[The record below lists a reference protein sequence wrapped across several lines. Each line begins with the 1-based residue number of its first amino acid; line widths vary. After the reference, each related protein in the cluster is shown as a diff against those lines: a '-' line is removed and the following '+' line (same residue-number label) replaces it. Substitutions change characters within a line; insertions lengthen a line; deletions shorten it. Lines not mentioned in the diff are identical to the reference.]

1 MNRARRTCLAAFALA
16 AVIAPA
22 LRAQARERV
31 VSAAPATRVS
41 GIVYDSIGM
50 RPLNGALVQLA
61 LVPETNRIASVR
73 SMMTDS
79 LGRFEFPEVLP
90 GTYLLGFQHVAVD
103 SLGLSSPV
111 QRIDVRTAS
120 AVRATMAVPSLQAI
134 IRAVCGR
141 DAAQDSLAVLLGSVR
156 HARTDAPLAGAFVS
170 LRWGE
175 IILGRDGSMT
185 RSTPIVDSYAN
196 NEGWFTA
203 CVPGGVPMTVRA
215 SHGTDLSG
223 NIEVGVTPHSVLR
236 RDVYVGASLAEFRA
250 ADTAATGR
258 PLGDRIIERGRG
270 ELRGLVKSLDGRPI
284 AGARVALLNGTGET
298 LTNARGEFTLQ
309 GLPYGSQTIEARAIG
324 YVPGQN
330 IADIVEFRPE
340 VAQFTLLEIDAYM
353 MDTVRIAAVRR
364 MESAEKAAFERRRRS
379 GTGYFLDETVLDT
392 MKANNFKD
400 IMRRVPGVRFTRGN
414 TLADTWREYMEFTS
428 GQAGPCT
435 PKVYLNGIRLVE
447 GADLD
452 EMIHPSS
459 VRRIEAYFRGV
470 AIPAEFAS
478 NETCGVLAI
487 WTAPRRR

>member
-1 MNRARRTCLAAFALA
+1 MNHERWYRLAAIASVLL
-16 AVIAPA
+16 APA
-22 LRAQARERV
+22 SPAQIPERA
-31 VSAAPATRVS
+31 VSTAPAARVS
-41 GIVYDSIGM
+41 GVVFDSIVM
-50 RPLNGALVQLA
+50 RPLTGALVQLA
-61 LVPETNRIASVR
+61 LVPETNRIAAVR
-73 SMMTDS
+73 SIVTDS
-79 LGRFEFPEVLP
+79 LGRFEFPQVLP

-103 SLGLSSPV
+103 SLGLSSPM

-120 AVRATMAVPSLQAI
+120 AVRASMAVPSMQAI

-141 DAAQDSLAVLLGSVR
+141 DAGKDSLAVLIGSVR
-156 HARTDAPLAGAFVS
+156 HARTDLPLPGAFVS

-175 IILGRDGSMT
+175 VILGRDGSLT

-223 NIEVGVTPHSVLR
+223 NIEVGVSAHAVLR

-250 ADTAATGR
+250 ADTAANGR
-258 PLGDRIIERGRG
+258 PLGDRIVERGRG
-270 ELRGLVKSLDGRPI
+270 ELRGVVKSLDGRPI
-284 AGARVALLNGTGET
+284 AGARVTMLNGTGET
-298 LTNARGEFTLQ
+298 QTNARGEFILQ
-309 GLPYGSQTIEARAIG
+309 GLPYGSQTLEARAIG
-324 YVPGQN
+324 YVPGQE

-340 VAQFTLLEIDAYM
+340 VAEFTLLEIDAYM

-364 MESAEKAAFERRRRS
+364 METAEKAGFERRRRS
-379 GTGYFLDETVLDT
+379 GTGFFLDETVLDT
-392 MKANNFKD
+392 LKAITFKD
-400 IMRRVPGVRFTRGN
+400 IIRRVPGARFTRGN
-414 TLADTWREYMEFTS
+414 TLADTWREYLEFTS

-435 PKVYLNGIRLVE
+435 PMVYLNGSRLLQS
-447 GADLD
+447 ADLD

-459 VRRIEAYFRGV
+459 VRRIEAYNRGV

-478 NETCGVLAI
+478 NQTCGVLAI